1 MVMVAHT
8 LLIPAQGM
16 REKPSEPEAN
26 LIYTGSSRIT
36 RVTYSVSKFQN
47 PKINKKP
54 NTNNKNKM
62 SREQGFQLSTGVLC
76 LLPGI
81 PPQLV
86 LTFPLSR
93 PAHVFSLRLSLT
105 ALWNSTHSSLLPTP
119 LAAGTPPL
127 GHITLARHRNRL
139 VLSTHWF
146 PHHSILYWRQGLY

>member
-1 MVMVAHT
+1 MHLAVLQTVRVTGVGVMVMVAHT

-16 REKPSEPEAN
+16 REKPESEAN

-36 RVTYSVSKFQN
+36 RLTYSVSKFQN

-81 PPQLV
+81 P
-86 LTFPLSR
+86 
-93 PAHVFSLRLSLT
+93 
-105 ALWNSTHSSLLPTP
+105 HSWCSHFL
-119 LAAGTPPL
+119 
-127 GHITLARHRNRL
+127 
-139 VLSTHWF
+139 
-146 PHHSILYWRQGLY
+146 